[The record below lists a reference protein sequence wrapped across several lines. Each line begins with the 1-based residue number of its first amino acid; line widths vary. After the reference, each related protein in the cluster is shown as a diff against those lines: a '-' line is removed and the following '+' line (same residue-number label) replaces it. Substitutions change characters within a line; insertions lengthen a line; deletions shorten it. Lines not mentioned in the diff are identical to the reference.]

1 MTTKGLNSI
10 FVNPNQGLYG
20 RVIAPI
26 NTSRSATKCIATKMT
41 SGETRLV
48 WHGNNALTMIREG
61 GEMVKQFANL
71 FLYIAIVL
79 ALFSVF
85 MLYNYIS
92 ASIVAKKRSIGVL
105 RALGSGCKDIVSM
118 FITESL
124 IIAAINGVLASIV
137 AKVGCIFVNS
147 YIRNVMNLAIDFALY
162 DIRQVVLIIVASI
175 LTAIASS
182 IIPIIKISKEKP
194 VNLIRDL

>member
-1 MTTKGLNSI
+1 MIL
-10 FVNPNQGLYG
+10 
-20 RVIAPI
+20 
-26 NTSRSATKCIATKMT
+26 RSANSSTRYLAEKMT
-41 SGETRLV
+41 ADDTRLI
-48 WHGNNALTMIREG
+48 WYGNNALSMINEG
-61 GEMVKQFANL
+61 GQMVMQFANL
-71 FLYIAIVL
+71 FLYAAIVL
-79 ALFSVF
+79 ALFSIF

-92 ASIVAKKRSIGVL
+92 ASIIAKKRSIGVL

-124 IIAAINGVLASIV
+124 IIAAINGALASIV
-137 AKVGCIFVNS
+137 AKIGCIFVNS

-162 DIRQVVLIIVASI
+162 DVRQVVLIILASV
-175 LTAIASS
+175 LTAIVSS